1 MRALWVEDQ
10 SVIADA
16 IELWLGVAMPE
27 LAVDKARSL
36 AEVRQLAA
44 AGHYDIV
51 LLDWWL
57 DPRTDGAQAIAVL
70 RETGCD
76 APVLVFSNDERH
88 EVMNKAKDAGAAA
101 YLHKSAESEVV
112 EKTIRYVLGG
122 GVQRLPS
129 RTTHEGTDP
138 GSPLPSLDVRDVF
151 PELTP
156 RQADVLRQLMTGKS
170 DKQIAR
176 HLGLSDTTV
185 KTHVR
190 AILQTLGVHSRGEA
204 AYAARARGAGEA

>member
-36 AEVRQLAA
+36 SEVCQHA
-44 AGHYDIV
+44 AGQVYDIV

-57 DPRTDGAQAIAVL
+57 DPRTDGSRAIAAL
-70 RETGCD
+70 RDAGCT

-88 EVMNKAKDAGAAA
+88 EVMLKAREAGAAA

-112 EKTIRYVLGG
+112 EKTIRFVLGG
-122 GVQRLPS
+122 GVQRLPARS
-129 RTTHEGTDP
+129 AANGLEAGA
-138 GSPLPSLDVRDVF
+138 SLPALDVRDVF

-156 RQADVLRQLMTGKS
+156 RQADVLRKLMTGKS